1 MALRVLC
8 LARDGMLMIT
18 AEMGRLREE
27 LLIDIDK
34 LSLFRAT
41 SRKLYFFVNSYYMYS
56 EW

>member
-1 MALRVLC
+1 
-8 LARDGMLMIT
+8 MLMIT